1 MAIVKRMPVPESPIL
16 APLTIGGPSASPVT
30 LIAPE
35 VACATGSKHLNPL

>member
-1 MAIVKRMPVPESPIL
+1 MPVPESPIL

-35 VACATGSKHLNPL
+35 VA